1 MVEML
6 TVKELKNI
14 LKKCNDED
22 IVKIEIRKFST
33 IKEENL
39 DITYEDIYKVDY
51 EIYIDN
57 SSNDGL
63 ILCTTLYE
71 E

>member
-1 MVEML
+1 MTVE
-6 TVKELKNI
+6 ELKDI

-33 IKEENL
+33 SKEENL
-39 DITYEDIYKVDY
+39 DITHEEIYKVDY

-57 SSNDGL
+57 SSDDSL